1 MAFLF
6 WRIVTGPTRTELLLL
21 YAAPSRVNVTAR
33 RDEVRTLAT
42 SADIK
47 QGIIDDAASGIAKAT
62 NDQGSVEAMSIKD
75 RILADQYTS
84 QKDAAANANRG
95 LRFTRLRTPG
105 AEPT

>member
-1 MAFLF
+1 MTPPHWVSPPCRKPRRAV
-6 WRIVTGPTRTELLLL
+6 R
-21 YAAPSRVNVTAR
+21 SNV
-33 RDEVRTLAT
+33 AT

-75 RILADQYTS
+75 RILADQYTN
-84 QKDAAANANRG
+84 QKDAAGNANRG

-105 AEPT
+105 TEPT